1 MEAVYIDG
9 GGPAIVYTR
18 YAKCILDPQG
28 RYTAWEK
35 MKATI
40 EIARAGARTLI
51 GGGGGVHIRIF
62 GFCAT
67 NLFLK

>member
-51 GGGGGVHIRIF
+51 GGRGVHIHIF
-62 GFCAT
+62 EFCAT